1 MAKPPRSRSA
11 ALTGHLVLSTLHTN
25 DAAGAVARILDMGAE
40 PYLVASSLIGSVAQ
54 RLVRLNCPACK
65 RQEEPDPDAIRE
77 VGLSAEE
84 RAHAAFM
91 RGAKCEECGF
101 TGYRGRAG
109 VFELLTVDDEV
120 RRMITQRA
128 SAIEIKRH
136 ALANQGMRTLIADG
150 RDKVVRGL
158 TPSTRC
164 SVSASATAVVGSNRE
179 PRAKMGKMVGY
190 RYIAVDSA
198 GREVRGHVEA
208 PDASEALSRVRE
220 LGHLPVEVQAVARKE
235 AAGGRGAGA
244 QGRSGRITRSEV
256 TAFTRQLSD
265 LTGAGLP
272 IDRALSVL
280 IEQSDNAALASMLVE
295 VQREIR
301 GGRSLSETLAAYP
314 RHFSPMYTNMLRA
327 GEMSGQLPEVATR
340 LAEFLERE
348 QERRSQ
354 IVSAM
359 VYPLLLLGVAVLS
372 VVFLLAFVVPRLSGV
387 FDDLGADMPLPTVVL
402 LATTGLI
409 GRYWWI
415 LLGGLAG
422 AWVFGKGFAATEAGR
437 RQIDALALRLPVVG
451 RITTRVVISRFARAL
466 GTLLGGGAHP
476 RRA

>member
-1 MAKPPRSRSA
+1 MNQIQVRPSIGLTFASGLRHIVRQDPDVIMVGEIRDGETAGSRSTR
-11 ALTGHLVLSTLHTN
+11 LTGHLVLSTLHTN
-25 DAAGAVARILDMGAE
+25 AAAGAVARILDMGAE

-136 ALANQGMRTLIADG
+136 ALANKGMRTLIADG

-158 TPSTRC
+158 TTIDE
-164 SVSASATAVVGSNRE
+164 VLQSASATSCEWASNRE

-208 PDASEALSRVRE
+208 GCLGGASRVRE
-220 LGHLPVEVQAVARKE
+220 LASPGGVFRRSRAR
-235 AAGGRGAGA
+235 RRRWQGAGA
-244 QGRSGRITRSEV
+244 QGGVPDHPERGDCFHPSAVRPDRRGP
-256 TAFTRQLSD
+256 SD
-265 LTGAGLP
+265 
-272 IDRALSVL
+272 
-280 IEQSDNAALASMLVE
+280 
-295 VQREIR
+295 
-301 GGRSLSETLAAYP
+301 
-314 RHFSPMYTNMLRA
+314 
-327 GEMSGQLPEVATR
+327 
-340 LAEFLERE
+340 
-348 QERRSQ
+348 
-354 IVSAM
+354 
-359 VYPLLLLGVAVLS
+359 
-372 VVFLLAFVVPRLSGV
+372 
-387 FDDLGADMPLPTVVL
+387 
-402 LATTGLI
+402 
-409 GRYWWI
+409 
-415 LLGGLAG
+415 
-422 AWVFGKGFAATEAGR
+422 
-437 RQIDALALRLPVVG
+437 
-451 RITTRVVISRFARAL
+451 
-466 GTLLGGGAHP
+466 
-476 RRA
+476 

>member
-1 MAKPPRSRSA
+1 
-11 ALTGHLVLSTLHTN
+11 
-25 DAAGAVARILDMGAE
+25 
-40 PYLVASSLIGSVAQ
+40 
-54 RLVRLNCPACK
+54 
-65 RQEEPDPDAIRE
+65 
-77 VGLSAEE
+77 
-84 RAHAAFM
+84 
-91 RGAKCEECGF
+91 
-101 TGYRGRAG
+101 
-109 VFELLTVDDEV
+109 
-120 RRMITQRA
+120 
-128 SAIEIKRH
+128 
-136 ALANQGMRTLIADG
+136 
-150 RDKVVRGL
+150 
-158 TPSTRC
+158 
-164 SVSASATAVVGSNRE
+164 
-179 PRAKMGKMVGY
+179 MGKMVGY

-466 GTLLGGGAHP
+466 GTLLGGGVPILDALEIAGQATSNRVTVDAVTKVGDLVRQGRPVAAAMEEAGHFPPVLRHMVAVGEETGDLP
-476 RRA
+476 RMLLRVAESLDFEVDAAMRRLTTALEPGIVLVTGGFVAFIVLSILLPIFQANSAVR

>member
-1 MAKPPRSRSA
+1 MERLIQDSRDRDAETSSEEMDIADLEKMAGEAVVIRLVNVIFHQAVRDGASDIHIEPFEREVKVRYRIDGVLREISSPPRRLHPAIVSRIKILGDMNIAERRLPQDGRIRLRVAERQIDVRVSTVPTLYGELVVMRILDRETALRGLPELGMDAETLGRFRQLIRRPYGIILVTGPTGSGKTTSLYAALQEIYSPEKKLLTIEDPVEYQLPGVNQIQVRPSIGLTFASGLRHIVRQDPDVIMVGEIRDGETAEIAIHA

-158 TPSTRC
+158 TT
-164 SVSASATAVVGSNRE
+164 
-179 PRAKMGKMVGY
+179 
-190 RYIAVDSA
+190 ID
-198 GREVRGHVEA
+198 EV
-208 PDASEALSRVRE
+208 LRVCQRDE
-220 LGHLPVEVQAVARKE
+220 L
-235 AAGGRGAGA
+235 
-244 QGRSGRITRSEV
+244 
-256 TAFTRQLSD
+256 
-265 LTGAGLP
+265 
-272 IDRALSVL
+272 
-280 IEQSDNAALASMLVE
+280 
-295 VQREIR
+295 
-301 GGRSLSETLAAYP
+301 
-314 RHFSPMYTNMLRA
+314 
-327 GEMSGQLPEVATR
+327 
-340 LAEFLERE
+340 
-348 QERRSQ
+348 
-354 IVSAM
+354 
-359 VYPLLLLGVAVLS
+359 
-372 VVFLLAFVVPRLSGV
+372 
-387 FDDLGADMPLPTVVL
+387 
-402 LATTGLI
+402 
-409 GRYWWI
+409 
-415 LLGGLAG
+415 
-422 AWVFGKGFAATEAGR
+422 
-437 RQIDALALRLPVVG
+437 
-451 RITTRVVISRFARAL
+451 
-466 GTLLGGGAHP
+466 
-476 RRA
+476 